1 MPRMDG
7 FEFVHLLRSLE
18 GHAGKPVIAVSGL
31 ASSADHRRV
40 KAAGFAGHIDKPFDE
55 ARLLAAIDD
64 AMAHKGRG
72 TERGDSRP

>member
-1 MPRMDG
+1 MDG
-7 FEFVHLLRSLE
+7 FEFVHALRSLE

-55 ARLLAAIDD
+55 VRLLAVIDD
-64 AMAHKGRG
+64 AMARQESG
-72 TERGDSRP
+72 E